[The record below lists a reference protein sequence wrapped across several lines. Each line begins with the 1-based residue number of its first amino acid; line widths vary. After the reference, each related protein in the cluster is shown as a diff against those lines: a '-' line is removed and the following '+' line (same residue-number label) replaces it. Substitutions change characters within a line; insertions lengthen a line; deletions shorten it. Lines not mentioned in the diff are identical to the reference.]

1 VRSLLLQL
9 EQMQGQAGELQRQKE
24 DLARLGAGE
33 LGKVSQ
39 ELGEEQGRAERLL
52 DLVKQ
57 LEETSLAGKQEV
69 EMMR

>member
-1 VRSLLLQL
+1 MRSLLQL

-33 LGKVSQ
+33 LGKVNQ

-52 DLVKQ
+52 GLVKQ

-69 EMMR
+69 EMLR